1 MMELISVAEGA
12 IAAINER
19 DHVTAAL
26 QKGREDADEADI
38 GG

>member
-1 MMELISVAEGA
+1 MELIRVAEGA

-19 DHVTAAL
+19 DRITVAL
-26 QKGREDADEADI
+26 QKEREDADEADA